1 MKIYSLNKGEEM
13 EKSNNEE
20 LANKVLEIGKKYK
33 SADKPTKVEVGK
45 LMTGKRRV
53 TKRKTSKKKKSL

>member
-13 EKSNNEE
+13 EKSNNED

-33 SADKPTKVEVGK
+33 NADKPTKVEVGK
-45 LMTGKRRV
+45 LMTGKRRA
-53 TKRKTSKKKKSL
+53 TKRNKKKKSL